1 MEAKIIGL
9 TGGIGSGK
17 SIVTHYLS
25 EKGVP
30 IIDADLIARQ
40 IVKPSQPALP
50 AIVSVFGEDILTTS
64 GELDRKALGK
74 IVFSDKQKRKQ
85 LEAILHPQIRKGIK
99 NEIQNKKSDYPYIL
113 VDIPLLIEQNYQSLF
128 DQIWVVDCLPE
139 QQIQRVRQRD
149 NLSRNEIKNIMAS
162 QANHQQRLHFADKVL
177 DNSGSLDK
185 LYRQLDQYHNLLINK
200 KLL

>member
-1 MEAKIIGL
+1 MDAKIIGL

-17 SIVTHYLS
+17 SIVTRYLS

-30 IIDADLIARQ
+30 IIDADLIAKQ
-40 IVKPSQPALP
+40 IVEPDQPALL
-50 AIVSVFGEDILTTS
+50 AIVSAFGENILTAS

-74 IVFSDKQKRKQ
+74 IVFNNEQKRKQ
-85 LEAILHPQIRKGIK
+85 LEAILHPQIREEIK
-99 NEIQNKKSDYPYIL
+99 NEIENKKSDYPYIV
-113 VDIPLLIEQNYQSLF
+113 VDIPLLIEQNYQPLV

-139 QQIQRVRQRD
+139 QQIQRVQQRD

-162 QANHQQRLHFADKVL
+162 QANRQQRLRFADKVL
-177 DNSGSLDK
+177 DNTDSLAK
-185 LYRQLDQYHNLLINK
+185 LYKQLDQYHNLLINK